1 LPAEKAAIIAFHD
14 QNLTEGYRRLTW
26 MMNDLNIVAASPS
39 SVRRVLVQA
48 GRLRRRDISKSRKG
62 KGFEQPLKPHEH
74 WHTDI
79 TFVRI
84 GGKYYP
90 LCSFLEV
97 CSRLIVHWEIRE
109 TMTEQDVEIVL
120 QRARELFPHARPRII
135 SDNGPQYISKD
146 FKAFLEFC
154 QMTHVRTSPYYPQS
168 NGKIERWHKSLK
180 VECLRPGVPLSLE
193 HARVMMAAYVDYYNN
208 QRLHSAIGYVTPMA
222 MLENRAEAIWAE
234 RKRRLENARAARKQH
249 VIESQEPVA
258 NEACE
263 CENNSTS
270 SEDRA
275 TWRHDPSAGGESGTN
290 GGGTMPPCFPFRF
303 GPECEKPT
311 LF

>member
-1 LPAEKAAIIAFHD
+1 MC
-14 QNLTEGYRRLTW
+14 LTVRL
-26 MMNDLNIVAASPS
+26 L
-39 SVRRVLVQA
+39 RRVLVQA

-90 LCSFLEV
+90 LCSFLDG

-109 TMTEQDVEIVL
+109 AMTEQDVEIVL

-146 FKAFLEFC
+146 FKAFLSFC

-180 VECLRPGVPLSLE
+180 LECLRPGVPLSLDQ
-193 HARVMMAAYVDYYNN
+193 AREMMVAYVDYYNN
-208 QRLHSAIGYVTPMA
+208 QRLHSAIGYVTPLA

-234 RKRRLENARAARKQH
+234 RQSRLENARAARKQH
-249 VIESQEPVA
+249 VIKTFESQESVA
-258 NEACE
+258 TEDRE
-263 CENNSTS
+263 CENRSTS
-270 SEDRA
+270 SDEWQRDGMTQTPVRCPKRTEA
-275 TWRHDPSAGGESGTN
+275 APNPGSIST
-290 GGGTMPPCFPFRF
+290 
-303 GPECEKPT
+303 
-311 LF
+311 